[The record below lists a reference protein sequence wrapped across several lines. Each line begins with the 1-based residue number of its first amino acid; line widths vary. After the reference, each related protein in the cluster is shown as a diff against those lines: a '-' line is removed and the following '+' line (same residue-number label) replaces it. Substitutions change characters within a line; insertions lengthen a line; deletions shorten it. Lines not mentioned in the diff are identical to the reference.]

1 MVDELKAARGKEH
14 AGLWSHG
21 AAGRRW
27 GGGIPRAWETKRG
40 RAQGK
45 DINSSHQMQK
55 KGGEGG
61 TKKQSFSTGPPS
73 NAAGAHAARVQ
84 TNPQRQKGS
93 NSHSNESSTPSS
105 ERLFVS
111 RSLWGMYPPPRQ
123 PQPLPF
129 RLGRQ

>member
-1 MVDELKAARGKEH
+1 MHGCGIMVQLGE
-14 AGLWSHG
+14 
-21 AAGRRW
+21 
-27 GGGIPRAWETKRG
+27 GGGGVPRAWETKRG

-55 KGGEGG
+55 KGGEGAPRSRASLQVRHP
-61 TKKQSFSTGPPS
+61 TQLLL
-73 NAAGAHAARVQ
+73 VQ
-84 TNPQRQKGS
+84 PGFRLTLRQKRS
-93 NSHSNESSTPSS
+93 NSHSNEASTPSS
-105 ERLFVS
+105 ERLFIS